1 LAAVLAAGFLT
12 AAAGFLAGA
21 FWGADFFTGLGE
33 GFLGAGFVG
42 AAFLGMALLF
52 DFTAGLATFLT
63 GAFFAGLA
71 AGFLAAGFFDFAG
84 ITFQCLGCR

>member
-1 LAAVLAAGFLT
+1 
-12 AAAGFLAGA
+12 
-21 FWGADFFTGLGE
+21 
-33 GFLGAGFVG
+33 
-42 AAFLGMALLF
+42 LLF

-84 ITFQCLGCR
+84 MTFQCLGCR